1 MKAMKKKMYVA
12 PETEM
17 KLVEL
22 ENGFM
27 SSASIFEP
35 ENNHDDDLKIEGHQV
50 GNEAT
55 YDSWDFQ
62 DSQVGGGN

>member
-1 MKAMKKKMYVA
+1 
-12 PETEM
+12 M

-35 ENNHDDDLKIEGHQV
+35 ENNHDDDLRIEGHQV

>member
-1 MKAMKKKMYVA
+1 MKAMKKKMYVS

-27 SSASIFEP
+27 NSSVFDP
-35 ENNHDDDLKIEGHQV
+35 EDERDNGLHIEGHQV
-50 GNEAT
+50 GNEAD
-55 YDSWDFQ
+55 YKSWDFN
-62 DSQVGGGN
+62 DPTFTE